1 MKFFLCKAGMNRL
14 RSSFLLSLILLFCYC
29 LNFIKNIST
38 AGNTDPELI
47 ALYKQTHDMRV
58 LSDLYQR
65 YMELVYGVCLKYFKD
80 AEQSKDAVMNIFE
93 ELVEK
98 LKQHEVSNFKS
109 WLHTLTRNH
118 CLMQLRTPRNLKT
131 TEFNQEY
138 MQSAE
143 TVHLNGMLEKEEQ
156 FVKLEKCIQSLSEEQ
171 KKTVELFYLQQ
182 KCYDEIAEITGYEW
196 NKVRSYIQNGRRNL
210 KNCMEG

>member
-1 MKFFLCKAGMNRL
+1 MK
-14 RSSFLLSLILLFCYC
+14 
-29 LNFIKNIST
+29 FIKNIST
-38 AGNTDPELI
+38 AGSTDTELI
-47 ALYKQTHDMRV
+47 ALYKQTLEMRV

-65 YMELVYGVCLKYFKD
+65 YMELVYGVCLKYFKET
-80 AEQSKDAVMNIFE
+80 EQSKDAVMNIFE

-98 LKQHEVSNFKS
+98 LQLHEVGNFKN
-109 WLHTLTRNH
+109 WLHTLTRNY

-156 FVKLEKCIQSLSEEQ
+156 FVKLEKCIQTLSEEQ

-210 KNCMEG
+210 KSCMEA

>member
-1 MKFFLCKAGMNRL
+1 M
-14 RSSFLLSLILLFCYC
+14 
-29 LNFIKNIST
+29 NFIKNIST
-38 AGNTDPELI
+38 ADSTDTELI
-47 ALYKQTHDMRV
+47 VLYKQTKDMRV

-98 LKQHEVSNFKS
+98 LKLHEVSNFKS

-156 FVKLEKCIQSLSEEQ
+156 FVKLEKCIQTLSEEQ

-210 KNCMEG
+210 KSCMEA

>member
-1 MKFFLCKAGMNRL
+1 M
-14 RSSFLLSLILLFCYC
+14 
-29 LNFIKNIST
+29 NFIKNISA
-38 AGNTDPELI
+38 AGSTDAELI
-47 ALYKQTHDMRV
+47 ALYKQTQEMRV

-98 LKQHEVSNFKS
+98 LKLHEVSNFKS

-118 CLMQLRTPRNLKT
+118 CLMQLRTPKNLKT
-131 TEFNQEY
+131 TELNVDY
-138 MQSAE
+138 MHLEE
-143 TVHLNGMLEKEEQ
+143 TVHLNGMLEKEAQ
-156 FVKLEKCIQSLSEEQ
+156 FIKLEKCIEILSDEQ
-171 KKTVELFYLQQ
+171 RQTIQLFYLQQ
-182 KCYDEIAEITGYEW
+182 KCYDEIAEITGFEW

-210 KNCMEG
+210 KSCMEEE

>member
-1 MKFFLCKAGMNRL
+1 MQFL
-14 RSSFLLSLILLFCYC
+14 SYYLLSLNFTFNYC

-38 AGNTDPELI
+38 ANSTDNELI
-47 ALYKQTHDMRV
+47 ALYKQTKDMRV

-98 LKQHEVSNFKS
+98 LKLHEVSNFKS

-131 TEFNQEY
+131 TQFNQEY

-156 FVKLEKCIQSLSEEQ
+156 FVKLEKCIQTLSEEQ
-171 KKTVELFYLQQ
+171 KKTVELFYLQR

-210 KNCMEG
+210 KSCMEEE